1 MAADPSG
8 PVAGSPPR
16 SEPSGATPPP
26 SYAELAGEGW
36 RRLIAAARRRLERT
50 GGALD
55 GDIGLTAPTEA
66 ERRTVI
72 GVTGRY
78 RPETVRRLTI
88 PLSDLDTYLYDRY
101 GTGLLQTLG
110 ALHGPLRDR
119 PAERADEAAAR
130 ARVLE
135 AAHASPLVGRDWYP
149 AWLERVTA
157 DGTLTRL
164 VRRGDGALLAAA
176 VRVLEVLEL
185 PDLPDLPDL
194 PGTRG
199 DGGRGPLP
207 LPVLAE
213 WTTGDTKA
221 LVPGGP
227 LEQLVLRALAQR
239 AAADGGPPVR
249 VPQDRAG
256 RRALWEGAGA
266 VADDLASQV
275 LVLNVGAMGDDAV
288 CDWLRDATGFG
299 IPFRLTLHQLTSA
312 DVVPAAREI
321 HVCENPAVLRAAAAE
336 LADRAAALVCT
347 EGVPSAACHRLLAAA
362 ARAGARLHWR
372 ADFDWTGLRITAAAL
387 ERHGARPWRMT
398 AADYRGALERGE
410 STGLA
415 GSPAASPWDP
425 SLASA
430 LSESGQAVME
440 ERLLPELLSDLG

>member
-1 MAADPSG
+1 MSA
-8 PVAGSPPR
+8 
-16 SEPSGATPPP
+16 EPSGATPSPP
-26 SYAELAGEGW
+26 YAELTGEGW

-78 RPETVRRLTI
+78 RSETVRRLTV
-88 PLSDLDTYLYDRY
+88 PLADLDAYLYDRY

-130 ARVLE
+130 ARALE
-135 AAHASPLVGRDWYP
+135 AAHASPLAGRGWYP
-149 AWLERVTA
+149 AWLERVSA

-164 VRRGDGALLAAA
+164 LRRGDGALLAAA
-176 VRVLEVLEL
+176 VRVLEALE
-185 PDLPDLPDL
+185 L

-239 AAADGGPPVR
+239 AAVDGGPSVR

-256 RRALWEGAGA
+256 RRALWESAGA

-275 LVLNVGAMGDDAV
+275 LVLNVGASGDDVV

-312 DVVPAAREI
+312 DIVPAAREI
-321 HVCENPAVLRAAAAE
+321 HICENPAVLRAAAAE

-398 AADYRGALERGE
+398 AADYRNALERGE
-410 STGLA
+410 STELA